1 MENIPNVSQ
10 EELESIERFWQGKF
24 ADREEGKRLRERYA
38 NDVLWREKADGL
50 RLFALAIQESELED
64 RLKDFHRHLEA
75 PRSIRPKGWSKWAV
89 AACTIGLLFV
99 GILFFFSRTS
109 EEKLFAQFYRPDP
122 GLPTLMGVSDHYEFE
137 NAMVSYKMGNYGEA
151 IEGWRQLLKTYPQND
166 TLNYFIGS
174 AYLAEGNVES
184 AVQSLN
190 QVISVPGSVFRSD
203 AYWYSALGQLKMN
216 DRDEAIWALQRTRH
230 PDKERLLGE
239 LNR

>member
-1 MENIPNVSQ
+1 MDRSHCQEQQVPLHGETAQHDKIAMENIPNVSQ

-137 NAMVSYKMGNYGEA
+137 NAMVSY
-151 IEGWRQLLKTYPQND
+151 
-166 TLNYFIGS
+166 
-174 AYLAEGNVES
+174 
-184 AVQSLN
+184 
-190 QVISVPGSVFRSD
+190 
-203 AYWYSALGQLKMN
+203 
-216 DRDEAIWALQRTRH
+216 
-230 PDKERLLGE
+230 
-239 LNR
+239 